1 MDWNARIRGALS
13 DSPYLPDD
21 EVIEELAQHAASAFD
36 AERANGASMEEADAK
51 VEALMI
57 RWRLES
63 PLLRHRPKRPIA
75 VTPPPIAGPGF
86 GAGLIQDITY
96 AIRLLARQ
104 PRFAALII
112 ATMTLGIG
120 ATTALFSVTY
130 GVLMKPLPWP
140 AADRLIVLKETRGGK
155 PPRFGSFSNTAYLA
169 WREQAQT
176 VEEIGAWTPRT
187 ATLSG
192 TGLSGS
198 GTAERIRAVNVTASL
213 FRILGAR
220 PVAGTVFGDTDELS
234 PVVVV
239 SESLWRERLGGDA
252 GIIGRSIQ
260 LDGEPRTV
268 VGVLPDDL
276 GFPDRQTKAWFPFR
290 VPQPSGNLLSMFE
303 AIARLRRGSSLEQAV
318 AEGTARGRF
327 AASTGMTTMAIFGGD
342 GAVEVSARTL
352 GESLTADVRQPLT
365 VLFAAVALLLLIAS
379 TNVASL
385 QLARSTTRR
394 RELAIRASIGASA
407 GRIVRQLIVESL
419 VLGLVGGAMGLGL
432 AWTLHRS
439 AASLLP
445 ADFPRVTEVGIG
457 APAVFFA
464 VAASIVASAIFG
476 ILPALGV
483 RRLNLTGS
491 LAEDGMSPAG
501 GTGRT
506 GIARARLLIVTGQLA
521 IACVLLVGALLLGR
535 SFLELLK
542 ADRGFDAAPVVS
554 VRVTLPPQS
563 YSPARRSEVLG
574 QMVGRLEQAAGVRA
588 AAFTTELPLIPGGS
602 TSAFTM
608 PSRTADGGTVSIQ
621 ASPRIVSPGYFTTLG
636 LQILEGRSL
645 AESDTETSEPV
656 VVVNNTFRR
665 RYLGEDAVGARL
677 PMALWG
683 QNQQGDATIVGVSED
698 VRYLSPGVSAA
709 ASLAELY
716 FSHRQLKV
724 GVRPST
730 AWLLVRSSDDSNA
743 TARLLRTTVTD
754 ADRTLVADGIMT
766 LEDRLLAGSLARP
779 RLYAVL
785 IASFA
790 GLALVVTGVGLYGV
804 LSYSVSQRTREL
816 GVRAALGA
824 GRFDLLRLVLQ
835 QALGLATV
843 GVLAGLGGSLLL
855 TQTLR
860 SLLYGVTTRDTVT
873 YVCVPIILMV
883 VTVVACLV
891 PARRA
896 VKLDPVKALR
906 SS

>member
-1 MDWNARIRGALS
+1 MDWNARIRRALS

-21 EVIEELAQHAASAFD
+21 DVIEELAQHAAAAFD
-36 AERANGASMEEADAK
+36 AARASGSSIDEADAK
-51 VEALMI
+51 VNALMS

-63 PLLRHRPKRPIA
+63 PLLRHRPKRPVA
-75 VTPPPIAGPGF
+75 VAPPPIESPAF
-86 GAGLIQDITY
+86 GAGLIRDIAY
-96 AIRLLARQ
+96 ALRLLARQ

-112 ATMTLGIG
+112 VTMALGIG

-130 GVLMKPLPWP
+130 GVLMKPLPWST
-140 AADRLIVLKETRGGK
+140 ADRLVVLKETRGGQ
-155 PPRFGSFSNTAYLA
+155 PPRFGSFSNAAYLA

-176 VEEIGAWTPRT
+176 VDEIAAWTPRT

-192 TGLSGS
+192 SGN
-198 GTAERIRAVNVTASL
+198 AERIRAVNVTASL
-213 FRILGAR
+213 FRAIAAR
-220 PVAGTVFGDTDELS
+220 PVAGSLFGDADELS
-234 PVVVV
+234 PVVVI
-239 SESLWRERLGGDA
+239 SESLWRERLGGDT

-260 LDGEPRTV
+260 LDGESRTV
-268 VGVLPDDL
+268 VGVLPDDI
-276 GFPDRQTKAWFPFR
+276 GFPDRQTRAWFPFR

-303 AIARLRRGSSLEQAV
+303 ALARLRPGASLEQAA

-327 AASTGMTTMAIFGGD
+327 AASTGLTTMAIFGGD
-342 GAVEVSARTL
+342 SAVAVSARSL
-352 GESLTADVRQPLT
+352 AESLTADVRQPLT
-365 VLFAAVALLLLIAS
+365 VLFAAVGLLLLIAS

-385 QLARSTTRR
+385 QLARATTRR
-394 RELAIRASIGASA
+394 RELAIRASIGASV

-419 VLGLVGGAMGLGL
+419 VLGLVGGALGLGL
-432 AWTLHRS
+432 AWILHRS

-457 APAVFFA
+457 APALFFA
-464 VAASIVASAIFG
+464 VAASILTSAIFG

-501 GTGRT
+501 GSGRT
-506 GIARARLLIVTGQLA
+506 GVARARVLIVTGQLA

-542 ADRGFDAAPVVS
+542 ADRGFDAASVVGA
-554 VRVTLPPQS
+554 RVTLPPQS
-563 YSPARRSEVLG
+563 YTAMRRSEVLG
-574 QMVGRLEQAAGVRA
+574 LMVGHLQKSAGVRA
-588 AAFTTELPLIPGGS
+588 AAFTTELPLTPGGS

-608 PSRTADGGTVSIQ
+608 PSRTAEAGTVSIQ

-636 LQILEGRSL
+636 LQIVEGRPL
-645 AESDTETSEPV
+645 ADSDTETSEPV

-665 RYLGEDAVGARL
+665 RYLGADALGARL

-698 VRYLSPGVSAA
+698 VRYVSSGGATP

-716 FSHRQLKV
+716 FSYRQLKV

-743 TARLLRTTVTD
+743 IGRLLRTTVTD

-790 GLALVVTGVGLYGV
+790 GLALVVTGVGLFGV

-824 GRFDLLRLVLQ
+824 GRFQLVRLVVQ
-835 QALGLATV
+835 QALGVAIV
-843 GVLAGLGGSLLL
+843 GVLVGLAGSIWLS
-855 TQTLR
+855 QTLA
-860 SLLYGVTTRDTVT
+860 SLLYGVTTRDAVT
-873 YVCVPIILMV
+873 YVSVPIILML

-896 VKLDPVKALR
+896 AKLDPAKALR
-906 SS
+906 S